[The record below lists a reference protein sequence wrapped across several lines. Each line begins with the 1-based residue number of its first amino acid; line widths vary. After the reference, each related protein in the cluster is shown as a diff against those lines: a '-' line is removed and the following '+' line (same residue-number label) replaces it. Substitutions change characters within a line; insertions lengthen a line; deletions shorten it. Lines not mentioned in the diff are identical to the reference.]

1 MNVLISIIIPCYNHG
16 KYIQDA
22 IDSVLKQTFQDFEII
37 VIDDGSNDKLT
48 QKVLSEISHS
58 RLKIFRLENKGVSN
72 ARNFGIK
79 SSVGQYILLLDADDI
94 IRPTFLEKSLSIL
107 KSNPLIKTVTA
118 DVMLFGRKKGG
129 YHLPKFTLE
138 KLIAQNVL
146 VITSLFR
153 RADFDKTL
161 GFNVNMKNGF
171 EDWDFWISLLKT
183 GGDVYRIP
191 EYLILYRIIA
201 RSRNRSISDEMQS
214 ILREQIYLNH
224 QDVFMKFLLNPIES
238 FEYQNIINSK
248 EYLLGRFILKPI
260 RSIFFFLKL

>member
-1 MNVLISIIIPCYNHG
+1 MDTIISIIIPCYNHG
-16 KYIQDA
+16 KYIHDA
-22 IDSVLKQTFQDFEII
+22 INSVLKQTFQDFEII
-37 VIDDGSNDKLT
+37 VIDDGSTDILT
-48 QKVLSEISHS
+48 QKVLSELNHPK
-58 RLKIFRLENKGVSN
+58 LKIFRIENMGVSN
-72 ARNFGIK
+72 ARNFGII
-79 SSVGQYILLLDADDI
+79 SSIGQYILLLDADDM
-94 IRPTFLEKSLSIL
+94 IRPTFLEKSLTIL
-107 KSNPLIKTVTA
+107 HSNPLIKTVTS

-153 RADFDKTL
+153 RVDFDKTL
-161 GFNVNMKNGF
+161 GFNKNMKNGF

-201 RSRNRSISDEMQS
+201 KSRNRSISDLMQS
-214 ILREQIYLNH
+214 DLRLQIYLNH
-224 QDVFMKFLLNPIES
+224 KDVFTKFLLNPIES

-260 RSIFFFLKL
+260 RSLFSFLKL